1 MHAKLLQLCLTLA
14 NPMKPSVS
22 SVHGIFQARI
32 LEWVAMP
39 SSRGSSRP
47 RVRTRVSLS
56 LLHWQASSLSLAPIG
71 KLRQTWIRPN
81 SGNGVEIIVGRT
93 VPQHWEQAGL
103 GRGESSQGSDM
114 AAGLICCVAQPGCSV
129 LSCSL
134 GSYS

>member
-47 RVRTRVSLS
+47 RDPTQTEPDDFNVTVVATNVSLIFDLALDFIGS
-56 LLHWQASSLSLAPIG
+56 KLS
-71 KLRQTWIRPN
+71 
-81 SGNGVEIIVGRT
+81 
-93 VPQHWEQAGL
+93 
-103 GRGESSQGSDM
+103 
-114 AAGLICCVAQPGCSV
+114 
-129 LSCSL
+129 
-134 GSYS
+134 